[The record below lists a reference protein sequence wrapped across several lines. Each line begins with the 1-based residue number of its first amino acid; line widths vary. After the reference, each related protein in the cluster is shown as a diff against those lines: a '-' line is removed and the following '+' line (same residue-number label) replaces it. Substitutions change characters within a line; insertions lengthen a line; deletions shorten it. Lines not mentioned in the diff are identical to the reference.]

1 MYQEPE
7 LNVKEKSN
15 ASVNKRL
22 YKLLIIILRYT
33 PVVLS
38 INDILHSI
46 LSYYNINCYILSCLG
61 GVSLAFLGILY
72 IISYVFRFCYLYR
85 IPLYFVTLTN
95 LIALYDLYVGIN
107 IGDLQML
114 RVYLVLFGISMIS
127 FIYLKVKKKC

>member
-7 LNVKEKSN
+7 LNVEEKSN

-46 LSYYNINCYILSCLG
+46 CLSELESKSGEHYMERYGKRRRGGMRDSDYDDEDYPRYY
-61 GVSLAFLGILY
+61 
-72 IISYVFRFCYLYR
+72 
-85 IPLYFVTLTN
+85 
-95 LIALYDLYVGIN
+95 
-107 IGDLQML
+107 
-114 RVYLVLFGISMIS
+114 
-127 FIYLKVKKKC
+127 

>member
-7 LNVKEKSN
+7 LNVEEKSN

-46 LSYYNINCYILSCLG
+46 LSYYNINCYIKDTIDDED
-61 GVSLAFLGILY
+61 A
-72 IISYVFRFCYLYR
+72 
-85 IPLYFVTLTN
+85 
-95 LIALYDLYVGIN
+95 
-107 IGDLQML
+107 GDGTTM
-114 RVYLVLFGISMIS
+114 RRWYATMVANGTMVDWEDVI
-127 FIYLKVKKKC
+127 